1 MSIDNS
7 IGSIDR
13 KSLSLKKLFS
23 SGRKDILTGSF
34 QKESFSYLGTGID
47 DQWKVQMD
55 ELNKMHSRKLTQELM
70 CHSPSP
76 PEEAPLQS
84 HIEKSISRICE
95 NETERKEKIIGKML
109 SGEVSTA
116 RKKAIFRRLQK
127 YPENVLNF
135 IEKNGV
141 KISSDDVSSSSSDY
155 GGYNPENKTIKL
167 KKTGYNDF
175 FYNHPKISSF
185 LSLEKFRGKLLASSG
200 IGVAAAIA
208 FSASAA
214 GIIAGTA
221 LPPLALAALVRVRA
235 LNAAAREDLSH
246 EFAHSLGH
254 SLSLSEKY
262 REQPVDERVKTDKR
276 ILGVYWE
283 QVEKQVSEKLPHIK
297 EPFTY
302 IDKFLPYIAGFDSQ
316 GVPQDFSYKSPKIID
331 AFLDCHNH
339 KEGHNFVTDESQ
351 LSLPEYFAESVASYV
366 NQEKDPSGRY
376 RENLYKKD
384 PAMYKIIDKLFKEIP
399 EINY

>member
-1 MSIDNS
+1 M
-7 IGSIDR
+7 
-13 KSLSLKKLFS
+13 
-23 SGRKDILTGSF
+23 
-34 QKESFSYLGTGID
+34 
-47 DQWKVQMD
+47 
-55 ELNKMHSRKLTQELM
+55 
-70 CHSPSP
+70 
-76 PEEAPLQS
+76 
-84 HIEKSISRICE
+84 
-95 NETERKEKIIGKML
+95 
-109 SGEVSTA
+109 
-116 RKKAIFRRLQK
+116 
-127 YPENVLNF
+127 
-135 IEKNGV
+135 
-141 KISSDDVSSSSSDY
+141 
-155 GGYNPENKTIKL
+155 
-167 KKTGYNDF
+167 
-175 FYNHPKISSF
+175 
-185 LSLEKFRGKLLASSG
+185 
-200 IGVAAAIA
+200 AAAIA